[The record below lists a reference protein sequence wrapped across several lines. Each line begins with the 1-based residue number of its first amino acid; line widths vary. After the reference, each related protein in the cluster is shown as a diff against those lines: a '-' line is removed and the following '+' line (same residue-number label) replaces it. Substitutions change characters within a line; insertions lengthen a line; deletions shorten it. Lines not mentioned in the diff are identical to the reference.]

1 MMVSLLDASVPV
13 SGQAVVTMLLPH
25 APVLALM
32 QTLEFTY
39 GLCHGCFHSVG
50 NTLLIRSNSN

>member
-1 MMVSLLDASVPV
+1 MDALVPV